1 MKQKI
6 LIKQKIESVLS
17 QVYSTVIN
25 LLISKY
31 PNIEKFSKWTQKI
44 WGKRS
49 KNKRSNKTVLKT

>member
-44 WGKRS
+44 
-49 KNKRSNKTVLKT
+49 